1 MNEKEFINRLKSKQR
16 EIENLTRRRLPI
28 IVGRMAK
35 DHFQENFRQGGF
47 VNGGIHKWPDSKRQS
62 SGYNNAASQYG
73 PLLSSRRHLFS
84 SIKYTPGNA
93 SVTVSNDL
101 PYAAIHNN
109 GGTVNVSVTPKMK
122 RYAWAKYYEL
132 SGRGTDRNGKKRKRS
147 KATEAADNAQAS
159 FWKRLAL
166 TKKTSMQIRI
176 PQRQFIGE
184 SRELREKINERIN
197 QELKKLLES

>member
-1 MNEKEFINRLKSKQR
+1 
-16 EIENLTRRRLPI
+16 
-28 IVGRMAK
+28 
-35 DHFQENFRQGGF
+35 
-47 VNGGIHKWPDSKRQS
+47 
-62 SGYNNAASQYG
+62 
-73 PLLSSRRHLFS
+73 
-84 SIKYTPGNA
+84 
-93 SVTVSNDL
+93 
-101 PYAAIHNN
+101 
-109 GGTVNVSVTPKMK
+109 MK